1 MITEELVVV
10 PDGVDGWFVVFP
22 VVDKGGLVVLNAVV
36 TDAGGVKD
44 AVGREVTLACV
55 AETGVVALLCSV
67 VALPDEMLAG
77 AILRVVGQ
85 NKT

>member
-22 VVDKGGLVVLNAVV
+22 VVDKGGLVVLNVVV

-44 AVGREVTLACV
+44 AGGREVCV